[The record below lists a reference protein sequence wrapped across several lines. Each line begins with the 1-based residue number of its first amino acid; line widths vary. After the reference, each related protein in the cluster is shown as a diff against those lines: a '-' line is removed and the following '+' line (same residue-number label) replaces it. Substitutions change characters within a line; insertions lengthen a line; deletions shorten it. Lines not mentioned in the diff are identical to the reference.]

1 MNDANKQLVTLY
13 EVAGLTPEE
22 IAQDQQLPLE
32 TVIFALKQSSVQY
45 RKQEQSVDVTKQE
58 QDEMLGILKR
68 IAATQEYENPRVALA
83 AAKYVFEEGKGR
95 NGRQKNVPQGIN
107 IMIFNDNAQKAR
119 NRAAA
124 LRAKAGIKDVES
136 KVVEE
141 LATTK

>member
-22 IAQDQQLPLE
+22 IALDQQLPLE
-32 TVIFALKQSSVQY
+32 TVLFALKQSSAVF
-45 RKQEQSVDVTKQE
+45 RKQEKTQDVSKEE
-58 QDEMLGILKR
+58 QDEMLNILKR
-68 IAATQEYENPRVALA
+68 IAATQEYENPRVAVA

-95 NGRQKNVPQGIN
+95 NGRKNVPQGIN

-136 KVVEE
+136 KLIEE
-141 LATTK
+141 TVDK